1 MSFDPPTGL
10 PGMSDEVTI
19 RKLITDWAAAV
30 HSGDLD
36 SVLAEHDSDIVMFD
50 VPPPYRGVR
59 GMDEYRASW
68 PPFFEFQRQGASF
81 DIEELDVT
89 AGGGVAFAWA
99 LLRCG
104 KPEEFE
110 ANPDNRLRL
119 TIGLRKR
126 DGRWVVTHEHHS
138 FCVTD

>member
-1 MSFDPPTGL
+1 MSSEPCRGL
-10 PGMSDEVTI
+10 PRMSDEATI

-30 HSGDLD
+30 HTGDLD
-36 SVLAEHDSDIVMFD
+36 SVLADHDSDIVMFD

-59 GMDEYRASW
+59 GMDEYRGSW

-89 AGGGVAFAWA
+89 AGEDVAFAWA

-110 ANPDNRLRL
+110 SNPDNRLRL

-138 FCVTD
+138 FCLTD

>member
-1 MSFDPPTGL
+1 MNFDPPTGL
-10 PGMSDEVTI
+10 PRMSDEATI

-89 AGGGVAFAWA
+89 AGGDVAFAWA

-138 FCVTD
+138 FCLTD

>member
-1 MSFDPPTGL
+1 
-10 PGMSDEVTI
+10 
-19 RKLITDWAAAV
+19 
-30 HSGDLD
+30 
-36 SVLAEHDSDIVMFD
+36 VLAEHDSDIVMFD

-59 GMDEYRASW
+59 GMDAYRDSW

-89 AGGGVAFAWA
+89 AGEDVAFAWA

-126 DGRWVVTHEHHS
+126 EGRWVVTHEHHS
-138 FCVTD
+138 FCLTD